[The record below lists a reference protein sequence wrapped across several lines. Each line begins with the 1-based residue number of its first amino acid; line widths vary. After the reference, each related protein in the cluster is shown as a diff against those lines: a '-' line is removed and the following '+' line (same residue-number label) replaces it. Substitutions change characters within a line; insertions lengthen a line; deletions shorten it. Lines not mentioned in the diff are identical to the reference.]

1 MKRDEKKH
9 IVNQNEPENFADC
22 FERVENHVRNK
33 YHQRPSPWGVAKTHR
48 GFEAQVFYG
57 LIYLEFAL
65 AIVYQNIML
74 RKRNLDAS
82 KITES
87 SAVEKCVASIKG
99 EGALLS
105 MKRKETQSERNPELI
120 RLR

>member
-1 MKRDEKKH
+1 MKRNEKKPS
-9 IVNQNEPENFADC
+9 VNQDEPENFADC

-48 GFEAQVFYG
+48 GFETQIFYG
-57 LIYLEFAL
+57 LIFHEFAL
-65 AIVYQNIML
+65 AIVYQNVMW
-74 RKRNLDAS
+74 RKRNVDAS

-87 SAVEKCVASIKG
+87 SAVEKCVTSIKG

-105 MKRKETQSERNPELI
+105 IKTVELRNKSKS
-120 RLR
+120 

>member
-1 MKRDEKKH
+1 MKRNEKKPS
-9 IVNQNEPENFADC
+9 VNQYEPENFADC
-22 FERVENHVRNK
+22 FERVEKHVRNK

-48 GFEAQVFYG
+48 GFETHVFYG

-65 AIVYQNIML
+65 AIIYQNVML
-74 RKRNLDAS
+74 RRRNVDAS

-87 SAVEKCVASIKG
+87 SAVEKCVTSIKG

-105 MKRKETQSERNPELI
+105 IKTIEFRNKYKS
-120 RLR
+120 